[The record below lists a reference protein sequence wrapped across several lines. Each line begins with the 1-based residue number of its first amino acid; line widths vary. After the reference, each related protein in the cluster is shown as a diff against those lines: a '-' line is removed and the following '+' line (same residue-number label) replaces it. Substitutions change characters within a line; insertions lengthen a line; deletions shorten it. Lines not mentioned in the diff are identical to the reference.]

1 MLMSEEITPVCFLAG
16 FCIFTLCFLLSPCNI
31 LFPMRILCISDTTRS
46 LAFSPNVR
54 DIYKDVDLV
63 LSAGDMPL
71 DSYDY
76 ITTMLNS
83 DLCYVYGNHNL
94 KDFRKTMKL
103 DAFHIARHEEIY
115 TQKFYG
121 FMIDGKCYRDSKSG
135 LLIAGLG
142 GSMSYN
148 GGDSQYTETEM
159 RLRMMKL
166 IPVLLRNKI
175 KYGRYL
181 DILLTHAP
189 PYALGDGP
197 DLCHRG
203 FRTFVTFIDRFSPRY
218 VIHGHVH
225 LDDRNANRIVERGD
239 TKIINA
245 YSSYLL
251 DDETLGGDC
260 DR

>member
-1 MLMSEEITPVCFLAG
+1 
-16 FCIFTLCFLLSPCNI
+16 
-31 LFPMRILCISDTTRS
+31 MRILCISDTTRS

-54 DIYKDVDLV
+54 EIYKDVDLI

-71 DSYDY
+71 ESYDY
-76 ITTMLNS
+76 ASTMLNS

-94 KDFRKTMKL
+94 KDFRKAMKMETM
-103 DAFHIARHEEIY
+103 HIIRHEEQY
-115 TQKFYG
+115 AQKFYG

-142 GSMSYN
+142 GSMAYN
-148 GGDSQYTETEM
+148 GGDSQYTEREM
-159 RLRMMKL
+159 KMRVLKL
-166 IPVLLRNKI
+166 IPSLIYNKM

-203 FRTFVTFIDRFSPRY
+203 FRTFVSFIDRFCPKY

-225 LDDRNANRIVERGD
+225 LSDMNAERVLERGE
-239 TKIINA
+239 TKIINV

-251 DDETLGGDC
+251 DDETLGDC
-260 DR
+260 YDR